1 MCPFAGGRQDGS
13 SWVRH
18 SQEPAAYDPKMSG
31 NELGQFLLA
40 RRSRISP
47 ADVGFPR
54 SQGRRVSGLR
64 REEVAVLAGVSA
76 DYYARLEQ
84 GRERHPSGQVIDAL
98 ARALHLDS
106 DACWHAYRLAGLV
119 PRLEEAPSPADER
132 VAPELLRLMDAFP
145 TAAAYVINRR
155 LDVLASNALADALL
169 SPLADRRGMAR
180 SLFCDPAARDL
191 FADWHSVAGDTVAA
205 LRLARGHEPH
215 DPRTA
220 ALIDDLLAES
230 EEFAA
235 LWQRQDV
242 GRLGSRTKTFHHP
255 QAGRLTLTYQ
265 TFDVQDAPGQYLLVS
280 TAEPE
285 SPDGTRLALLGPRP
299 PRCDRTG
306 EQVCRHQVS

>member
-1 MCPFAGGRQDGS
+1 MSAGPASLCPIVRGRQDGS
-13 SWVRH
+13 SWVPG
-18 SQEPAAYDPKMSG
+18 SQEDPAYDHGMSG

-40 RRSRISP
+40 RRSRLSP

-84 GRERHPSGQVIDAL
+84 GRERHPSGQVVDAL
-98 ARALHLDS
+98 ARALRLDS

-119 PRLEEAPSPADER
+119 PKPDAASPAVEQ

-155 LDVLASNALADALL
+155 LEVLASNTLADALL
-169 SPLADRRGMAR
+169 SPLADRRAMAR
-180 SLFCDPAARDL
+180 SLFCDPAAREL
-191 FADWHSVAGDTVAA
+191 FADWHSVAKDTVAA
-205 LRLARGHEPH
+205 LRLAHGHEPH

-220 ALIDDLLAES
+220 ALIDGLLTES

-235 LWQRQDV
+235 LWRHQDV
-242 GRLGSRTKTFHHP
+242 GRLGSRTKTFNHP
-255 QAGRLTLTYQ
+255 TAGRLTLGYQ
-265 TFDVQDAPGQYLLVS
+265 TFEVQDAPGQYLLVG
-280 TAEPE
+280 TAEPAT
-285 SPDGTRLALLGPRP
+285 PDATRLALLDPRQ
-299 PRCDRTG
+299 R
-306 EQVCRHQVS
+306 E

>member
-1 MCPFAGGRQDGS
+1 
-13 SWVRH
+13 
-18 SQEPAAYDPKMSG
+18 MSG

-40 RRSRISP
+40 RRSRLSP

-84 GRERHPSGQVIDAL
+84 GRERHPSGQVVDAL
-98 ARALHLDS
+98 ARALHLDA
-106 DACWHAYRLAGLV
+106 DACWHAYRLAGLL
-119 PRLEEAPSPADER
+119 PRPEAPAPDEER

-145 TAAAYVINRR
+145 TAVAYVINRR
-155 LDVLASNALADALL
+155 LDVLASNAPADALL

-180 SLFCDPAARDL
+180 SLFCDPAARQL
-191 FADWHSVAGDTVAA
+191 FADWHSVARDTVAA
-205 LRLARGHEPH
+205 LRLAHGHQPH

-230 EEFAA
+230 EEFAQ
-235 LWQRQDV
+235 LWRLQDV
-242 GRLGSRTKTFHHP
+242 GRLGSRTKIFNHP

-265 TFDVQDAPGQYLLVS
+265 TFEVQDAPGQYLLVG
-280 TAEPE
+280 TAEPA
-285 SPDGTRLALLGPRP
+285 SPDAAKLEAWVGNGQPAG
-299 PRCDRTG
+299 
-306 EQVCRHQVS
+306 